1 MLTYSS
7 SNLVSGSKFDIKG
20 IPCAAAYGTHP
31 NLALYEGLKKGNR
44 TPKSKKGSAVW
55 HLKVELSS
63 QKKHTKIPLAVLKV
77 ATKNKNHM
85 ETHTHTNLKKQV
97 EHPEI
102 QLMASI
108 LLQLRI
114 LSVPRSNIK
123 DSIQL
128 ANLQPWQALG
138 CWGLWGG
145 KKQGSY
151 CWSYMEFIYEDVWE
165 FKSRNKKWSG
175 SWNWNWQRQQL
186 IPDTFSFFF
195 RERTADGLY
204 FWKPISQNHQVTS
217 SESRKIRSVT
227 YSPMI
232 ILNHL
237 PFFTNK
243 FIEQSHKKM
252 HLKIFPS
259 YTVFALKW
267 LRVLCFFLQKLHDD
281 GLAKT
286 AAPSL
291 WWLRNIP

>member
-1 MLTYSS
+1 MAPIPTWPSTRA
-7 SNLVSGSKFDIKG
+7 SKKATELQSPKKALQFDIWKLNS
-20 IPCAAAYGTHP
+20 HH
-31 NLALYEGLKKGNR
+31 K
-44 TPKSKKGSAVW
+44 
-55 HLKVELSS
+55 
-63 QKKHTKIPLAVLKV
+63 KKHTKIPLAVLKV

-85 ETHTHTNLKKQV
+85 ETHTHNLKKRLN
-97 EHPEI
+97 I
-102 QLMASI
+102 WDSAYGFNFTSAK
-108 LLQLRI
+108 I

-243 FIEQSHKKM
+243 FIEQSHKKCIWKSFQVIQY
-252 HLKIFPS
+252 LP
-259 YTVFALKW
+259 
-267 LRVLCFFLQKLHDD
+267 
-281 GLAKT
+281 
-286 AAPSL
+286 
-291 WWLRNIP
+291 